1 VGNLGE
7 GVSECKIFID
17 TVSFR
22 FFVLIFR
29 ENFFPRKFKTLGMAI
44 MKEISERQFSREL
57 QL

>member
-17 TVSFR
+17 TVSFG

-29 ENFFPRKFKTLGMAI
+29 ANFFPRKFKTLGMAI
-44 MKEISERQFSREL
+44 MKETSERQFSREL